1 MMQKLTK
8 EDVDLSH
15 WDFEFQQRS
24 EQPVL
29 ICDFFHRSLEAY
41 LMSTIVPESRAHC
54 DYLFT
59 DSDKGYMHPAHR
71 DAICRALFA
80 KVATKEGLREV
91 LERSFS
97 EPKAFNAL
105 ADKVT
110 EAIQDPQISNSA
122 LAEFWKSM
130 DEGFTK
136 LIPWFYYPWYLSKE
150 NILTD
155 RVKNGLE
162 IHRNAIEKVCE
173 FDEALMV
180 LVFPIK
186 KTAFQ
191 LEQEE
196 MLGLVTVAKNT
207 PNFAR
212 EPVFA
217 AKAGEYLKK
226 YDWLTTFIL
235 TPLLP
240 MTYDQLVV
248 RVQKALAESFEET
261 LALQKEATKKNEALA
276 AQLLDLVSDDAPLVE
291 HIESARELGFVLTAG
306 IEEAYMSS
314 ARYLPLM
321 QMVAARIGVPFEDSK
336 RFLSQEILD
345 ALRSETHID
354 SALVEERKKGFIM
367 QIKDGVQKATF
378 GAEGHELSV
387 WFDNQFG
394 KVDESITELK
404 GQPACKGF
412 AVGKARIALT
422 PNEAHM
428 LEEGEILV
436 TPMTNPDYVP
446 AMRRSAAIVTDE
458 GGLLS
463 HAAIMSREFGKP
475 CVIATKNATRV
486 FKTGDL
492 IEVDAQK
499 GIVRRIQDA
508 RS

>member
-1 MMQKLTK
+1 MIEKLTK
-8 EDVDLSH
+8 ENIDLAH

-24 EQPVL
+24 EQPIL

-41 LMSTIVPESRAHC
+41 LMSAIATGKHAHC

-59 DSDKGYMHPAHR
+59 DSDKGYVHPAHR
-71 DAICRALFA
+71 DAVCKALFE
-80 KVATKEGLREV
+80 KVATKEGLSEV
-91 LERSFS
+91 LMRSHS

-105 ADKVT
+105 ADSVT
-110 EAIQDPQISNSA
+110 EAIQDPQVSNST
-122 LAEFWKSM
+122 LVEYWRGM

-162 IHRNAIEKVCE
+162 PYRNEIEKMCE

-180 LVFPIK
+180 LVFPTK

-196 MLGLVTVAKNT
+196 MLGLVKI
-207 PNFAR
+207 
-212 EPVFA
+212 
-217 AKAGEYLKK
+217 AKANPDPDFAEDPFFIASAREYLKK

-240 MTYDQLVV
+240 MTYEQLVV
-248 RVQKALAESFEET
+248 RVEKARAESFEET
-261 LALQKEATKKNEALA
+261 LAVQKETTKKNEVLA
-276 AQLLDLVSDDAPLVE
+276 AQLLSLVSKEASLVE
-291 HIESARELGFVLTAG
+291 HIENARELGFVLTAG

-321 QMVAARIGVPFEDSK
+321 QLVASRIGVPFEDTK
-336 RFLSQEILD
+336 RLLSEEIQD
-345 ALRSETHID
+345 ALKSETHID
-354 SALVEERKKGFIM
+354 PTLLEERRKGFIM
-367 QIKDGVQKATF
+367 QMKDGAQRVTF

-387 WFDNQFG
+387 WFDAQFG
-394 KVDESITELK
+394 KVDSSITELK

-412 AVGKARIALT
+412 ATGKARIALT
-422 PNEAHM
+422 PAEAHV
-428 LEEGEILV
+428 LQEGEILV

-446 AMRRSAAIVTDE
+446 AMRRSVAIVTDE

-475 CVIATKNATRV
+475 CIIATKNATRV
-486 FKTGDL
+486 FKTGDML
-492 IEVDAQK
+492 EVDAQMGTVK
-499 GIVRRIQDA
+499 KI
-508 RS
+508 